1 MSFTFIVMTMLLGS
15 SMVFA
20 FVLLPS
26 EEVSAAPANSP
37 VSQHRC
43 SGGSLQSIRQSLLEG
58 LNLQAEP
65 QLPAG
70 GLDGIG
76 EQWRTTFGSIA
87 HRVKDNGVPVASG
100 NSVSPDG
107 GNSTD
112 LKCCSM
118 ASEIFMKD
126 LGWDNWMIH
135 PASLTIVQCALCNPA
150 GHPVQCPP
158 SLTIPNASTQVPCCQ
173 PTSLQM
179 VPVLYVDDFS
189 TLVISSVQLASSCG
203 CGPSNL
209 QQPGTK

>member
-26 EEVSAAPANSP
+26 EGLSAAPANSP

-43 SGGSLQSIRQSLLEG
+43 LGGSLQLIRQSLLEG

-65 QLPAG
+65 RLPAG

-76 EQWRTTFGSIA
+76 EKWRTTYGSIA

-100 NSVSPDG
+100 SSVSPDG

-126 LGWDNWMIH
+126 LGWENWIIH
-135 PASLTIVQCALCNPA
+135 PASLTIVKCALCNPA
-150 GHPVQCPP
+150 GLPVQCPP
-158 SLTIPNASTQVPCCQ
+158 SQTTQESEVG
-173 PTSLQM
+173 
-179 VPVLYVDDFS
+179 V
-189 TLVISSVQLASSCG
+189 
-203 CGPSNL
+203 
-209 QQPGTK
+209 

>member
-1 MSFTFIVMTMLLGS
+1 MSFTCIVMTMLLGT
-15 SMVFA
+15 SMVIA
-20 FVLLPS
+20 FVLQPS
-26 EEVSAAPANSP
+26 KEDSPAPANSP
-37 VSQHRC
+37 VTQHRC
-43 SGGSLQSIRQSLLEG
+43 SGVSLQSIRKRLLDG

-107 GNSTD
+107 GNSTG
-112 LKCCSM
+112 LKCCSI

-126 LGWDNWMIH
+126 LGWDNWVIH

-158 SLTIPNASTQVPCCQ
+158 SDNSDDVPQTPCCQ
-173 PTSLQM
+173 PISLQT
-179 VPVLYVDDFS
+179 VPVLYVDEFS
-189 TLVISSVQLASSCG
+189 TLFISSMQLASSCG

-209 QQPGTK
+209 QHLGTK